1 MIDKPNYY
9 AIIPAKVRY
18 DKDLSANA
26 KLLYGEITALCNEK
40 GFCWA
45 SNSYFS
51 SLYGVSDRSIQ
62 MLIKQLKDKNYI
74 NIEVLDNQRRK
85 IYIDLTGYENIFVPP
100 MKKSSY
106 PYEKNFTHNNTKNNT
121 SEYEERNN
129 ACTREEVFDYD
140 WLNEK

>member
-1 MIDKPNYY
+1 MNNKPNYY

-51 SLYGVSDRSIQ
+51 SLYGVNDRSIQ
-62 MLIKQLKDKNYI
+62 RLLKELKDKKYI
-74 NIEVLDNQRRK
+74 SIEVLDNQRRE
-85 IYIDLTGYENIFVPP
+85 IYIDLTGYDKNVIPP
-100 MKKSSY
+100 TTKFSY
-106 PYEKNFTHNNTKNNT
+106 PYDKNVTHNNTKNIK
-121 SEYEERNN
+121 SEYEELKEKNK
-129 ACTREEVFDYD
+129 EKFFDFD
-140 WLNEK
+140 WLE